1 MTDEKPSR
9 QKFKWTKE
17 LVHIALNDGMTQEE
31 IARVCRTQQSVVSSW
46 KSGKNKAT
54 EQQLA
59 ELLRRYGARLNRTT
73 ARIYL
78 VHEEEEP
85 VGTWQESEIG
95 RRLLELQDRRKVL
108 AAELVEYR
116 KAIAREAEKQK
127 KFAQQQA
134 DRDAAADQT
143 EESSDRLRAARHAAA
158 RLHLQKIGAKILGL
172 SVPIDVGDQ
181 DKTDSWGIES
191 LAEQKLEAEIAAV
204 RKQLDTHSNRCWRLD
219 DLVSQYEYEFVQGGR
234 QRLVQVDGPVLFRYT
249 FVKPIKRERNKRW
262 ELGHEP
268 TARWLV
274 HDLQRGKLLLVA
286 QVRRTLTGF
295 QKQRWDEEVSKLD
308 DSLVSSR
315 ETSWIDCADDAGR
328 WLSFLT
334 GPLTVEELLQ
344 YVEQYLHDPER
355 LHRPHDELVLPY
367 LIRKA
372 LAEHG
377 HPVPGIDRIT
387 AFE

>member
-127 KFAQQQA
+127 KFAQQQE
-134 DRDAAADQT
+134 DRDAATDQT

-181 DKTDSWGIES
+181 DKTDSWRIES

-308 DSLVSSR
+308 NSLVSSR

>member
-95 RRLLELQDRRKVL
+95 RRLLELQERRKVL
-108 AAELVEYR
+108 TAELVEYR

-127 KFAQQQA
+127 KFAQQQE
-134 DRDAAADQT
+134 DRDAATDQT

-181 DKTDSWGIES
+181 DKTDSWRIES

-308 DSLVSSR
+308 NSLVSSR

>member
-78 VHEEEEP
+78 VHEERE
-85 VGTWQESEIG
+85 GIWQESEIG
-95 RRLLELQDRRKVL
+95 RRLLELQDRLKVL
-108 AAELVEYR
+108 ATELVEYR
-116 KAIAREAEKQK
+116 KAIAQAAEEQK
-127 KFAQQQA
+127 KSAQQKA

-143 EESSDRLRAARHAAA
+143 KESSDRLRAARHAAA

-172 SVPIDVGDQ
+172 SVPIDEQVAESHWD
-181 DKTDSWGIES
+181 IES
-191 LAEQKLEAEIAAV
+191 LAEKMFEAEIAVV
-204 RKQLDTHSNRCWRLD
+204 RKQLDPHTYQRWSLN
-219 DLVSQYEYEFVQGGR
+219 DLVRQYEDDFVQGGR

-249 FVKPIKRERNKRW
+249 FVRPIKRERNKRW
-262 ELGHEP
+262 ELGREP
-268 TARWLV
+268 VARWLV
-274 HDLQRGKLLLVA
+274 HDLQRGKLLLVV
-286 QVRRTLTGF
+286 QERRELTGF
-295 QKQRWDEEVSKLD
+295 QKQRWDEEVRNLD
-308 DSLVSSR
+308 KSFGNPAEL
-315 ETSWIDCADDAGR
+315 SWIDCADDAGR

-344 YVEQYLHDPER
+344 CVEQYLHDPER

-367 LIRKA
+367 LLRKA

>member
-95 RRLLELQDRRKVL
+95 RRLLELQERRKVL
-108 AAELVEYR
+108 AAELVAYR
-116 KAIAREAEKQK
+116 KAIAQAAEEQK
-127 KFAQQQA
+127 KSAQQKA
-134 DRDAAADQT
+134 DRDSAADQT
-143 EESSDRLRAARHAAA
+143 KESSDRLRAARHEAA

-172 SVPIDVGDQ
+172 SVPIDEQVAEAN
-181 DKTDSWGIES
+181 WGIES
-191 LAEQKLEAEIAAV
+191 LAEKMFEAEIAVV
-204 RKQLDTHSNRCWRLD
+204 RKQLDPHTDRRWSLN
-219 DLVSQYEYEFVQGGR
+219 DLVRQYEDDFVQGGR

-249 FVKPIKRERNKRW
+249 FVRPIKRERNKRW
-262 ELGHEP
+262 ELGREP

-274 HDLQRGKLLLVA
+274 HDLQRGKLLLVV
-286 QVRRTLTGF
+286 QERRELTGF
-295 QKQRWDEEVSKLD
+295 QKKRWDEEVRNLD
-308 DSLVSSR
+308 KSFGNPEEL
-315 ETSWIDCADDAGR
+315 SWIDCADDAGR

-344 YVEQYLHDPER
+344 CVEQYLHDPER